1 VVWRDGRGRKGW
13 QIGLIIPIHKKGP
26 EKNGTTIKA
35 FLPLVFQD
43 KHTMNGFYLPVDRT
57 EHARFEKLVTTA
69 HDPEFPNVRLWILY
83 V

>member
-1 VVWRDGRGRKGW
+1 
-13 QIGLIIPIHKKGP
+13 
-26 EKNGTTIKA
+26 
-35 FLPLVFQD
+35 
-43 KHTMNGFYLPVDRT
+43 MNGFYLPVDRT